1 MIARSSVFAAATPA
15 SSPGAPLGAFWR
27 GIPAAHFVLAATLG
41 LAWGFANAL
50 GWWLG
55 NGFSNAAHLIAYSS
69 YGALLPM
76 FLLVFG
82 LAAADAAT
90 RAQPERLVPY
100 ALAAIAAA
108 VLGEFLFI
116 LTAPLFGF
124 ASCNCA
130 MDRWAT
136 GARSAN
142 MLPDSL
148 LICGFVTAGYR
159 YWRRTVTRV
168 TLLNVV
174 ELEGARLTRQTQES
188 RLQAMQAC
196 IEPQFLFDTL
206 AEVARLHAADPR
218 TAIRLL
224 DDLIVYLRAALPHL
238 KETTSTV
245 AKECQLATA
254 YLNIQRLSRPELPAF
269 EIAID
274 ADAHDANLPA
284 MLLLPFLSHIFGTR
298 TESIAAHDPL
308 CIRVEIA
315 GSMLRITIRT
325 GANVFLHDGPGRELV
340 GGIRDRLRS
349 LYGSAARL
357 EIGADGES
365 GNSISMEFPRE
376 RTDSNPR

>member
-1 MIARSSVFAAATPA
+1 MTTRSSLFAAAAPA
-15 SSPGAPLGAFWR
+15 SSTDSFLPTVRR
-27 GIPAAHFVLAATLG
+27 GIPAVHFALAAALG

-50 GWWLG
+50 GWSFG
-55 NGFSNAAHLIAYSS
+55 NRFSNFSYQIAYSS
-69 YGALLPM
+69 YEALLPT

-90 RAQPERLVPY
+90 RAQPERLLPY
-100 ALAAIAAA
+100 VLAAISAA
-108 VLGEFLFI
+108 VLGEFLFL
-116 LTAPLFGF
+116 LTAPLLGL

-159 YWRRTVTRV
+159 YWRRTVQRV
-168 TLLNVV
+168 TLLNVA
-174 ELEGARLTRQTQES
+174 ELEGARLTRKTQES

-206 AEVARLHAADPR
+206 AEVERLHASDPR

-254 YLNIQRLSRPELPAF
+254 YLNIQRLSRPGMSMF
-269 EIAID
+269 EISID
-274 ADAHDANLPA
+274 ANAHDAKMPA
-284 MLLLPFLSHIFGTR
+284 MLLLPFLNHIFR
-298 TESIAAHDPL
+298 NRSDMDAALDPL
-308 CIRVEIA
+308 RIRVDADDSLLRIVIGAGANAFLRDQA
-315 GSMLRITIRT
+315 GS
-325 GANVFLHDGPGRELV
+325 ELV
-340 GGIRDRLRS
+340 VGIRDRLRT
-349 LYGSAARL
+349 LYGSSARL
-357 EIGADGES
+357 EIGTDGES
-365 GNSISMEFPRE
+365 GSSILMEFPRE
-376 RTDSNPR
+376 RTDSGPR

>member
-1 MIARSSVFAAATPA
+1 MIDRSGAIATTAAA
-15 SSPGAPLGAFWR
+15 SSTGFYLGAIRR
-27 GIPAAHFVLAATLG
+27 GIPAGHFVLAAALG

-55 NGFSNAAHLIAYSS
+55 NGFNNFAYLVA
-69 YGALLPM
+69 YFFYEALLPM

-90 RAQPERLVPY
+90 RAQRERLAPY

-108 VLGEFLFI
+108 VLGEFLFMS
-116 LTAPLFGF
+116 TAPLLGL
-124 ASCNCA
+124 ASCHCA
-130 MDRWAT
+130 MDRWPT
-136 GARSAN
+136 GAPSAN

-159 YWRRTVTRV
+159 YWRRTVQRV
-168 TLLNVV
+168 KLLNVA

-206 AEVARLHAADPR
+206 AEVERLHAADPR

-245 AKECQLATA
+245 ARECQLATA
-254 YLNIQRLSRPELPAF
+254 YLNIQRLSRPGMPAF
-269 EIAID
+269 GISID
-274 ADAHDANLPA
+274 ANAHDASMPA
-284 MLLLPFLSHIFGTR
+284 MLLLPFLSHVFRNRSEPDT
-298 TESIAAHDPL
+298 ALAPL
-308 CIRVEIA
+308 RIRAEVDDSLLRIIIGAGANAFLRDQA
-315 GSMLRITIRT
+315 GS
-325 GANVFLHDGPGRELV
+325 ELV
-340 GGIRDRLRS
+340 VGIRDRLRA

-365 GNSISMEFPRE
+365 GSSIQMEFPRE
-376 RTDSNPR
+376 RANSGPR